1 MRYLLFNLV
10 VFAALAYLITGDG
23 ADPQSW
29 FEEKI
34 QNLDAGAWLEQ
45 RRDAPQ
51 TVATPVTTPV
61 TTPAPAPALAPQIAP
76 QPVDT
81 IADKTEAVSP
91 PPPVHEA
98 PLPAP
103 VAAEAAPPVA
113 EPRDTAAPAAP
124 AASVAYDAPVIA
136 EAPAST
142 QQTEQ
147 PAFMTRPERRREL
160 NRLIQDMEGQFLDRL
175 GE

>member
-29 FEEKI
+29 FEDKL
-34 QNLDAGAWLEQ
+34 QNLNPGAWFGQQ
-45 RRDAPQ
+45 RDTPQ
-51 TVATPVTTPV
+51 TVATSV
-61 TTPAPAPALAPQIAP
+61 TTPAPAPTIAPQIAP

-81 IADKTEAVSP
+81 IAEKTGAIST

-98 PLPAP
+98 PIP
-103 VAAEAAPPVA
+103 VVAEAAPPVA
-113 EPRDTAAPAAP
+113 EPRDTAAP
-124 AASVAYDAPVIA
+124 VAYEAPVIA
-136 EAPAST
+136 EVPT
-142 QQTEQ
+142 LTEQ
-147 PAFMTRPERRREL
+147 PVFMTRPERRREL

-175 GE
+175 GD

>member
-29 FEEKI
+29 FEDKL
-34 QNLDAGAWLEQ
+34 QNLDPGAWFGQQ
-45 RRDAPQ
+45 RDTPQ
-51 TVATPVTTPV
+51 TVAAPDP
-61 TTPAPAPALAPQIAP
+61 TPAIAPQIAP

-81 IADKTEAVSP
+81 IADKTEAA

-98 PLPAP
+98 PIPAP
-103 VAAEAAPPVA
+103 VVAEAAPPAA
-113 EPRDTAAPAAP
+113 EPRDTAP
-124 AASVAYDAPVIA
+124 VVYEAPVIA
-136 EAPAST
+136 EAPTS
-142 QQTEQ
+142 TEQ
-147 PAFMTRPERRREL
+147 PVFMTRPERRREL

-175 GE
+175 GN

>member
-29 FEEKI
+29 FEDRL
-34 QNLDAGAWLEQ
+34 QNLNPGAWFDQ
-45 RRDAPQ
+45 RRDTPQ
-51 TVATPVTTPV
+51 TVAAPVA
-61 TTPAPAPALAPQIAP
+61 TPAPAPTIAPQIAP

-91 PPPVHEA
+91 PVHEA
-98 PLPAP
+98 PIPAP
-103 VAAEAAPPVA
+103 VVAEAAPPVA
-113 EPRDTAAPAAP
+113 EPRDTAAP
-124 AASVAYDAPVIA
+124 VAYEAPVIA
-136 EAPAST
+136 EAPTS
-142 QQTEQ
+142 TEQ
-147 PAFMTRPERRREL
+147 PAFMTRSERRREL